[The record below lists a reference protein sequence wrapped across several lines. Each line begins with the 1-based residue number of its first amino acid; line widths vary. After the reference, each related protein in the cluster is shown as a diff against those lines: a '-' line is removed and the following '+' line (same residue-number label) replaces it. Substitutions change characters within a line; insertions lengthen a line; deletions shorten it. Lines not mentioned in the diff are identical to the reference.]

1 MKFECVSS
9 SGSGFKWGK
18 TYKGVRVNDDSFII
32 TDENGSNVNI
42 VRRHEYQEIFLPY
55 GGSSKYIFHRI
66 VDGVKFNDVIEA
78 INQLHN
84 KEVKFM
90 KFECISDNTK
100 KFTVGKIYDVPT
112 EHAKH
117 TVALTDDTGRHRIA
131 TVTHNGEGL
140 RWNSG
145 GTKFAT
151 FGKKKQKF
159 NTSRING
166 GFRIEHGKIH
176 RVQPSEVDGKVKP
189 KLTNKDIDNLANLAM
204 ATVLLISLI
213 VLFFVV

>member
-1 MKFECVSS
+1 MKFECVQSI
-9 SGSGFKWGK
+9 GSGFKYGK
-18 TYKGVRVNDDSFII
+18 IYEGARVNNDSFVIV
-32 TDENGSNVNI
+32 DEYGSNVNV
-42 VRRHEYQEIFLPY
+42 VRHHEDYEIFLPH

-90 KFECISDNTK
+90 KFECIGDNTK
-100 KFTVGKIYDVPT
+100 KFTVGKIYDVPS

-117 TVALTDDTGRHRIA
+117 TVALTDDTGRNRIA

-151 FGKKKQKF
+151 FGKKRKR
-159 NTSRING
+159 T
-166 GFRIEHGKIH
+166 FRANVNIAANKIH
-176 RVQPSEVDGKVKP
+176 NVKPSEVDRKP
-189 KLTNKDIDNLANLAM
+189 ATKFEEKADLSGLAIAL
-204 ATVLLISLI
+204 VLLVASISL
-213 VLFFVV
+213 LFIM

>member
-1 MKFECVSS
+1 MKFECVLSN
-9 SGSGFKWGK
+9 GSGFKYGK
-18 TYKGVRVNDDSFII
+18 IYEGARVNCNSFVI
-32 TDENGSNVNI
+32 TDERGRNVNV

-55 GGSSKYIFHRI
+55 GNSSKYIFHRI
-66 VDGVKFNDVIEA
+66 VDGVKFKDVIEA

-100 KFTVGKIYDVPT
+100 KFTVGKIYDVPS

-117 TVALTDDTGRHRIA
+117 TAVITDDTGRHRIA

-151 FGKKKQKF
+151 FGKKRKRTFCVKGNVAANKTHNDKASQVDRKPALKF
-159 NTSRING
+159 EEKADLSG
-166 GFRIEHGKIH
+166 
-176 RVQPSEVDGKVKP
+176 
-189 KLTNKDIDNLANLAM
+189 LAVAL
-204 ATVLLISLI
+204 VLLVASISLMFI
-213 VLFFVV
+213 M